1 MIILYC
7 LLTTLNTNQ
16 IPLNK
21 QLKTTQF
28 WDREVR
34 LIKKKKNTRSFMVQ
48 AVLCILARTYMYRHQ
63 YTTNLK
69 KCCMKI

>member
-34 LIKKKKNTRSFMVQ
+34 LIKKKKKT
-48 AVLCILARTYMYRHQ
+48 LAASWFKRYFAS
-63 YTTNLK
+63 
-69 KCCMKI
+69 

>member
-7 LLTTLNTNQ
+7 LSTTLNTNQ

-34 LIKKKKNTRSFMVQ
+34 MAATVQ
-48 AVLCILARTYMYRHQ
+48 LRCY
-63 YTTNLK
+63 
-69 KCCMKI
+69 

>member
-21 QLKTTQF
+21 QLKTTQ
-28 WDREVR
+28 
-34 LIKKKKNTRSFMVQ
+34 LTIIHIIKLNQQDKTTKLNT
-48 AVLCILARTYMYRHQ
+48 LNTYQ
-63 YTTNLK
+63 TPL
-69 KCCMKI
+69 

>member
-7 LLTTLNTNQ
+7 LSTTLNTNQ

-34 LIKKKKNTRSFMVQ
+34 LIKKKRKT
-48 AVLCILARTYMYRHQ
+48 LAAS
-63 YTTNLK
+63 
-69 KCCMKI
+69 

>member
-34 LIKKKKNTRSFMVQ
+34 LIKKKKKHSQLHGSSGTLHPSSDLHVSTPIHN
-48 AVLCILARTYMYRHQ
+48 
-63 YTTNLK
+63 
-69 KCCMKI
+69 

>member
-34 LIKKKKNTRSFMVQ
+34 LVFSSPCQRQCELLPSLGVCRPLTFH
-48 AVLCILARTYMYRHQ
+48 ILIFSSETPQM
-63 YTTNLK
+63 
-69 KCCMKI
+69 I